1 MPCQTDYLDAEDQQK
16 LFCYQ
21 WLPDAGEPRAWVL
34 ISHGMA
40 EHAGRYDW
48 LAEQLNQAGYAV
60 MALDQR
66 GHGKSVTGRSGQFAD
81 FDGWHKV
88 VGDIGLLRQRAM
100 AVFAGIPVFLLGHSM
115 GSYIVQGYL
124 LKHATGLAGVVLSG
138 SNAHPPVVSK
148 VGRLAASIE
157 GRLRGWD
164 RPAVTLGKL
173 TFGQFNSAFKP
184 TRTEFDWLS
193 RDPAQVDAYMADP
206 LCGFDCTARLW
217 HDLFGGLLEIADSRR
232 LGQIPATLP
241 VHIMGGSA
249 DPVSAGNG
257 LTRLQTRLTNA
268 GLTAVSLQLYDAAR
282 HEIFNET
289 NRQQVTAD
297 LLEWLAARLP
307 APSSQ
312 ATETADVTA

>member
-1 MPCQTDYLDAEDQQK
+1 MPHQTEWLVAADQQK

-21 WLPDAGEPRAWVL
+21 WLPETTRPRAWVL

-40 EHAGRYDW
+40 EHGGRYTW

-66 GHGKSVTGRSGQFAD
+66 GHGESTNGHPGQFAD
-81 FDGWHKV
+81 FDGWRKV
-88 VGDIGLLRQRAM
+88 TADIGLLRQQALS
-100 AVFAGIPVFLLGHSM
+100 VFADIPVFLLGHSM
-115 GSYIVQGYL
+115 GSYLIQGHL
-124 LKHATGLAGVVLSG
+124 LDNPNGLAGVILSG
-138 SNAHPPVVSK
+138 SNAHPVAVSK
-148 VGRLAASIE
+148 LGRIAAGLE

-164 RPAVTLGKL
+164 EPAKTLGKL
-173 TFGQFNSAFKP
+173 TFGQFNNAFKP
-184 TRTEFDWLS
+184 NRTEFDWLS
-193 RDPAQVDAYMADP
+193 RDPDQVDAYIADP

-217 HDLFGGLLEIADSRR
+217 HDLFGGLLQIAEPGNLKR
-232 LGQIPATLP
+232 IPADLP
-241 VHIMGGSA
+241 VLIMGGSA

-257 LTRLQTRLTNA
+257 LTKLQARLAGA

-297 LLEWLAARLP
+297 LLEWLAAHLP

>member
-1 MPCQTDYLDAEDQQK
+1 MVCHTDWLLAEDQQK

-21 WLPDAGEPRAWVL
+21 WLPDTGEPRAWVL

-40 EHAGRYDW
+40 EHAGRYAW
-48 LAEQLNQAGYAV
+48 LAGQLNLAGYGV

-66 GHGKSVTGRSGQFAD
+66 GHGKSMTGPPGQFAD
-81 FDGWHKV
+81 FDGWRRV
-88 VGDIGLLRQRAM
+88 VGDVGLLRQRAM
-100 AVFAGIPVFLLGHSM
+100 GISAGIPVFLLGHSM

-124 LKHATGLAGVVLSG
+124 LEHAVGLAGVVLSG
-138 SNAHPPVVSK
+138 SNAHPPAISRL
-148 VGRLAASIE
+148 GRLAAGIE

-173 TFGQFNSAFKP
+173 TFGQFNRAFKP

-193 RDPAQVDAYMADP
+193 RDPAQVDAYIADP
-206 LCGFDCTARLW
+206 LCGFDCTAQLW
-217 HDLFGGLLEIADSRR
+217 HDLFGGLLEIADSKR
-232 LGQIPATLP
+232 LGRIPRTLP

-249 DPVSAGNG
+249 DPVSAGDG
-257 LTRLQTRLTNA
+257 LARLQARLTDA

-289 NRQQVTAD
+289 HRDQVASD
-297 LLEWLAARLP
+297 LLDWLEAQLP
-307 APSSQ
+307 TPSSH
-312 ATETADVTA
+312 ATETADVTT

>member
-1 MPCQTDYLDAEDQQK
+1 MPRRTDYLDTEDQQK

-48 LAEQLNQAGYAV
+48 LAERLNRAGYAV

-66 GHGKSVTGRSGQFAD
+66 GHGRSAIGRPGQFAD
-81 FDGWHKV
+81 FDGWLRV
-88 VGDIGLLRQRAM
+88 VSDIGLLRQRAT
-100 AVFAGIPVFLLGHSM
+100 AVLPGIPVFLLGHSM
-115 GSYIVQGYL
+115 GSYIVQAYL

-138 SNAHPPVVSK
+138 SNAHPPAISK
-148 VGRLAASIE
+148 LGRLAASIE

-173 TFGQFNSAFKP
+173 SFGQFNSAFKP

-193 RDPAQVDAYMADP
+193 RDPTQVDAYIADP

-217 HDLFGGLLEIADSRR
+217 HDLFAGLLEIADGRR
-232 LGQIPATLP
+232 LGRIPATLP
-241 VHIMGGSA
+241 VLIMGGSA

-257 LTRLQTRLTNA
+257 LARLQRRLA
-268 GLTAVSLQLYDAAR
+268 GSGLTAVSLQLYDAAR

-297 LLEWLAARLP
+297 LLEWLAASLP